1 MKSGYKIAFAHYV
14 LLFGAGTVLQFL
26 CGDVNLAWLKHPVS
40 LVLAINYIYLLIVL
54 VAKSDKWQWVNRLT
68 SHHTSVSALT
78 GMLATTILFG
88 LTGKCGPSTWPFCIL
103 LFYFTTVLGLRA
115 IEELRNWK
123 RSPKMAMMIHATVFV
138 VLTAAIFS
146 SPDKEKARVIAHI
159 GKPLHAGI
167 SAQTGKTVM
176 LPFILTLE
184 EFIMEEYPDGA
195 PKTFLSRVTVEG
207 KKGIKDF
214 DIEVNHPAR
223 VGAWRIYQV
232 GYDKS
237 MGTDSS
243 YSVLECV
250 RDGWYPVIKTG
261 LWIILA
267 SGILMALTAGYKRKK
282 ENKI

>member
-1 MKSGYKIAFAHYV
+1 MKSGYKIAFAHCV

-26 CGDVNLAWLKHPVS
+26 CGDVNLVWLKHPVS

>member
-1 MKSGYKIAFAHYV
+1 MKSGYKRAFARCV

-26 CGDVNLAWLKHPVS
+26 CGDVNPTWLKHPVS

-54 VAKSDKWQWVNRLT
+54 IAKSDKWQWVNRLT
-68 SHHTSVSALT
+68 SHHASVSALAC
-78 GMLATTILFG
+78 MLAVTILFG
-88 LTGKCGPSTWPFCIL
+88 LTGKCGPSTWPFCTL
-103 LFYFTTVLGLRA
+103 LFYFTTVLGLRS

-123 RSPKMAMMIHATVFV
+123 RSPKMAMMIHTTVFV
-138 VLTAAIFS
+138 VLAAAIFS
-146 SPDKEKARVIAHI
+146 SPDKEKARVMAHI
-159 GKPLHAGI
+159 GKPLHVGI
-167 SAQTGKTVM
+167 SAQTGKTVI
-176 LPFILTLE
+176 LPFTLTLE

-195 PKTFLSRVTVEG
+195 PKTFLSRVKVENR
-207 KKGIKDF
+207 KGMKDF

-223 VGAWRIYQV
+223 VGSWRIYQV
-232 GYDKS
+232 GYDKT

>member
-1 MKSGYKIAFAHYV
+1 MKSGYKIAFAHCV